1 MTEIKVTCQKL
12 ASRISEKLELSA
24 DEQYQLFSAASQ
36 GIDRDS
42 GGRGLDQIKVSYV
55 LGILIA
61 VYICFSDPKRAV
73 QHLRRPNSD
82 FPFDGRS
89 PLDLMMTGTEGLRLT
104 RKYFDEKAQ
113 PLGKDD
119 PVYKWALNSILSD

>member
-1 MTEIKVTCQKL
+1 MTEIKFTCQKL

-24 DEQYQLFSAASQ
+24 DEQDLLFSAASQ
-36 GIDRDS
+36 EIDRGSD
-42 GGRGLDQIKVSYV
+42 GAGVDQIKLSYV

-61 VYICFSDPKRAV
+61 VYICFSDPKRAI

-82 FPFDGRS
+82 VPFDGRS
-89 PLDLMMTGTEGLRLT
+89 PLDLMMTGSEGLRLT

-113 PLGKDD
+113 PLGKED
-119 PVYKWALNSILSD
+119 PVYQWALNTIVSD

>member
-1 MTEIKVTCQKL
+1 
-12 ASRISEKLELSA
+12 
-24 DEQYQLFSAASQ
+24 
-36 GIDRDS
+36 
-42 GGRGLDQIKVSYV
+42 V